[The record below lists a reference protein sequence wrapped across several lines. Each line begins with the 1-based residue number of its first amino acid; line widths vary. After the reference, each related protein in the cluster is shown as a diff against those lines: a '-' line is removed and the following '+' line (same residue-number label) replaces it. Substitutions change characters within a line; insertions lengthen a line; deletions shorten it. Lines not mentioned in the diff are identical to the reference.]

1 MIFGKKEGPRI
12 EKTESTVVQVAP
24 SYENAKI
31 KEMEN
36 FGWNLQN
43 RQEIHEEGDAYGGPS
58 VFSDEYIIKT
68 KEMRA
73 GVECVK
79 IPDNVSY
86 EKSVMVSLAAVAFKG
101 MKRINIKKEDKVLI
115 IGQGVIGLSALQLFK
130 LKGVKV
136 AVADLY
142 ESRLKISR
150 KFADMTINTS
160 KENLLDKVK
169 EFTDGK

>member
-68 KEMRA
+68 K
-73 GVECVK
+73 VYHYVK
-79 IPDNVSY
+79 LHFARSLDLPNLDKIRELEDEYFGLPEPDFPRLLPGGFLLLLFWYPFWPLYYFLSY
-86 EKSVMVSLAAVAFKG
+86 RKKKVTAMAQLKELIQ
-101 MKRINIKKEDKVLI
+101 KRREILP
-115 IGQGVIGLSALQLFK
+115 
-130 LKGVKV
+130 KV
-136 AVADLY
+136 AEYTKKAGYL
-142 ESRLKISR
+142 
-150 KFADMTINTS
+150 
-160 KENLLDKVK
+160 
-169 EFTDGK
+169 